1 MVREYTK
8 IQFRRDSSGNW
19 ISANPT
25 LLAGEIGYETDTQ
38 KFKIGTGSLAWNN
51 LPYANRP
58 FVGDGLNYDS
68 NTGVVFADINQ
79 EEFDGLN
86 DRVQILETDPT
97 TKTYVDTEISNLQSI
112 SENADTTLN
121 AKINTEIQD
130 RQDEISRVDTRI
142 DDERDARVNGDNALS
157 SRLTTLEADD
167 QTVGSV
173 AYDIKVE
180 SDRAKAAEA
189 LIEADIDRIDGTSA
203 ESGSFRYEVDQ
214 EKQRAELAESSLDV
228 RLDTLEGNGPGSVEA
243 DIAVETAARIAAD
256 NALQSNIDSE
266 ESDRVAADKVIQ
278 DQVDIIDGTNTT
290 TGSFRKAVKDETD
303 ARIAADNALQGSLT
317 TETTNRT
324 NGDTAL
330 SDRLDILEGSGV
342 GSIEAD
348 IQAEADLRVA
358 GDADLQAKIDLIND
372 PTTGKADLVGGKVDV
387 TQLPDLAISTFL
399 GDVGSEQA
407 MLQLTGESGDWCFR
421 TDSSVSYIATGS
433 DLSNLNNWK
442 SITGVDSGVASVN
455 GRSGAVSITKDE
467 FNVDHLE
474 NLSGVPAESDN
485 LGSFTGNTIA
495 TSSTIKNALQ
505 ALETTVELKE
515 DSSNLNNVARTGA
528 YSDLSGVPTDL
539 NQFSNTNTQYITS
552 AGAPVQSVANK
563 TGVVTLS
570 KDDVGLVNVDN
581 TADLTKPVS
590 TAQQAALDLK
600 LNIASTSSF
609 GRSLIDDLDAF
620 TARGTLNV
628 DEAGTDN
635 STDVTIAAGRDYVTI
650 NATAQEITLGA
661 VDLVDDITGVLAV
674 ANGGTGSST
683 AADARTAL
691 GVDPIGTDNSTDV
704 TLGGNSY
711 LTITGQQ
718 ITANNVDLTSHV
730 SGALPLTNGGTGGT
744 SASTARA
751 NLGLGSAATTAS
763 GDYATSVQG
772 ALADT
777 AVQPADI
784 SNVDNTADADKPV
797 SAATQTA
804 LNLKADVSTT
814 YTKTEVDTAL
824 GVKADLASP
833 ALTGTPTAPTAGTG
847 TNSTQI
853 ATTAYADA
861 AVAALNASAL
871 RTLLGIVAA
880 ADDTASGLATGEMY
894 FNTTSNTYVLVA

>member
-19 ISANPT
+19 ITANPT

-79 EEFDGLN
+79 SEFDGL
-86 DRVQILETDPT
+86 DSRVQTLETDPT
-97 TKTYVDTEISNLQSI
+97 TKTYVDGEINTLQTNL
-112 SENADTTLN
+112 ENADSNLDQ
-121 AKINTEIQD
+121 KIDIEIND
-130 RQDEISRVDTRI
+130 RRNEITRVDGLISDEEAARISGDAGLNTR
-142 DDERDARVNGDNALS
+142 LS
-157 SRLTTLEADD
+157 VLEADD
-167 QTVGSV
+167 QTPDSI
-173 AYDIKVE
+173 AYDIKQE
-180 SDRAKAAEA
+180 SDRAKSAEA
-189 LIEADIDRIDGTSA
+189 LIEADVARIDNTSVNV
-203 ESGSFRYEVDQ
+203 GSFRYEVEQ
-214 EKQRAELAESSLDV
+214 ERVRATGAENSLSG
-228 RLDTLEGNGPGSVEA
+228 RLDTIEGNGSGSI
-243 DIAVETAARIAAD
+243 IAAVDAEEQARISAD
-256 NALQSNIDSE
+256 NALGDRIDDE
-266 ESDRVAADKVIQ
+266 VSDRTSADTVIQ
-278 DQVDIIDGTNTT
+278 DQVDIIKDT
-290 TGSFRKAVKDETD
+290 TGNVSGSITKAVNDEATL
-303 ARIAADNALQGSLT
+303 RIAGDNALNTRVSALELDPTTKTYVDAEVATEKSRAEGAEQVLQG
-317 TETTNRT
+317 E
-324 NGDTAL
+324 
-330 SDRLDILEGSGV
+330 I
-342 GSIEAD
+342 
-348 IQAEADLRVA
+348 
-358 GDADLQAKIDLIND
+358 DAIND

-387 TQLPDLAISTFL
+387 NQLPDLAISTFL
-399 GDVGSEQA
+399 GDVGTEAA
-407 MLQLTGESGDWCFR
+407 MLLLTGESGDWCFR
-421 TDSSVSYIATGS
+421 TDISVSYIATGS
-433 DLSNLNNWK
+433 DLTNLNNWK
-442 SITGVDSGVASVN
+442 SITGADSGVVSVN
-455 GRSGAVSITKDE
+455 GKLGVVTITKDE

-474 NLSGVPAESDN
+474 NLSGVPAESDD

-515 DSSNLNNVARTGA
+515 NSSNLNNVARTGA
-528 YSDLSGVPTDL
+528 YADLTGQPTDL

-563 TGVVTLS
+563 TGVVTLV
-570 KDDVGLVNVDN
+570 KGDVGLGNVDN
-581 TADLTKPVS
+581 TTDLAKPVS
-590 TAQQAALDLK
+590 TATVNALALKADLE
-600 LNIASTSSF
+600 SPT
-609 GRSLIDDLDAF
+609 F
-620 TARGTLNV
+620 TGTP
-628 DEAGTDN
+628 
-635 STDVTIAAGRDYVTI
+635 
-650 NATAQEITLGA
+650 NA
-661 VDLVDDITGVLAV
+661 V
-674 ANGGTGSST
+674 T
-683 AADARTAL
+683 AAA
-691 GVDPIGTDNSTDV
+691 
-704 TLGGNSY
+704 
-711 LTITGQQ
+711 
-718 ITANNVDLTSHV
+718 
-730 SGALPLTNGGTGGT
+730 GTGGT
-744 SASTARA
+744 QVATNAYADTS
-751 NLGLGSAATTAS
+751 SAAAVAAAATA
-763 GDYATSVQG
+763 YATAAQG

-880 ADDTASGLATGEMY
+880 ADDNASGLATGEMY

>member
-97 TKTYVDTEISNLQSI
+97 TKTYVDTEISNLQTI

-121 AKINTEIQD
+121 AKINNEIQD
-130 RQDEISRVDTRI
+130 RQDEISRVDGRI
-142 DDERDARVNGDNALS
+142 DDERDARVSGDDALDA
-157 SRLTTLEADD
+157 RLTGLEADD
-167 QTVGSV
+167 QTVGSI
-173 AYDIKVE
+173 AYDIKQE
-180 SDRAKAAEA
+180 SDRAKDAEA

-214 EKQRAELAESSLDV
+214 EKQRAELAEDSLNQ

-243 DIAVETAARIAAD
+243 DIAIETAARIAAD

-303 ARIAADNALQGSLT
+303 ARIAADTALQGSLA

-324 NGDTAL
+324 TGDTAL

-348 IQAEADLRVA
+348 IKDEADLREA
-358 GDADLQAKIDLIND
+358 GDADLQSKIDTIND
-372 PTTGKADLVGGKVDV
+372 PITGKADLVGGKVDV
-387 TQLPDLAISTFL
+387 NQLPDLAISTFL
-399 GDVGSEQA
+399 GDVANETE
-407 MLQLTGESGDWCFR
+407 MLLLTGESGDWCFR

-433 DLSNLNNWK
+433 DLTNLNNWK
-442 SITGVDSGVASVN
+442 SITGVDSGVVSVN
-455 GRSGAVSITKDE
+455 GRSGAITITKDE

-474 NLSGVPAESDN
+474 NLSGVPAESDD
-485 LGSFTGNTIA
+485 LGSFSGSTIA

-515 DSSNLNNVARTGA
+515 DSSNLNQVARTGA

-552 AGAPVQSVANK
+552 GEAPVQSVAGR

-570 KDDVGLVNVDN
+570 KSDVGLGNVDN
-581 TADLTKPVS
+581 TTDLTKPIS
-590 TAQQAALDLK
+590 TATQSALDLK
-600 LNIASTSSF
+600 LNTAATSAF
-609 GRSLIDDLDAF
+609 GRSLIDDADAD

-635 STDVTIAAGRDYVTI
+635 STDVTIAAGRDYITI
-650 NATAQEITLGA
+650 NEVAQEITLNA

-691 GVDPIGTDNSTDV
+691 GVDAAGTDNSTDV
-704 TLGGNSY
+704 TLGGNNY
-711 LTITGQQ
+711 LSITGQQ
-718 ITANNVDLTSHV
+718 ITANNINLTSHV
-730 SGALPLTNGGTGGT
+730 SGALPLLNGGTGGT
-744 SASTARA
+744 TAAEART
-751 NLGLGSAATTAS
+751 NLGLGTAATTAAS
-763 GDYATSVQG
+763 DYATAAQG
-772 ALADT
+772 ALAAT

-784 SNVDNTADADKPV
+784 SNVDNTSDADKPI
-797 SAATQTA
+797 STDTQTA
-804 LNLKADVSTT
+804 LDA
-814 YTKTEVDTAL
+814 
-824 GVKADLASP
+824 KADLASP
-833 ALTGTPTAPTAGTG
+833 ALTGTPTAPTAAGG
-847 TNSTQI
+847 TNNTQI

-861 AVAALNASAL
+861 AVAALDASAL
-871 RTLLGIVAA
+871 RALLGIVEAA
-880 ADDTASGLATGEMY
+880 NDGASALASGEMY